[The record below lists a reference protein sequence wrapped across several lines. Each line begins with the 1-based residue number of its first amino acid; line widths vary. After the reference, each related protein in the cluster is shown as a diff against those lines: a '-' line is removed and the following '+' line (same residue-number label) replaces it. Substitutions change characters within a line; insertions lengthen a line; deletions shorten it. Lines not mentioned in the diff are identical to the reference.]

1 MFVLKRTVEF
11 NDLVT
16 STLFILRIKK
26 CANERID
33 IYFVRL
39 IFKAYLCAKLTQLY
53 LQCTCYKPLLTQKI
67 TCTIDPKNLSTCQ
80 ICKSWYITWIH
91 KS

>member
-16 STLFILRIKK
+16 STLFILRIEK

-39 IFKAYLCAKLTQLY
+39 IFKAYLR
-53 LQCTCYKPLLTQKI
+53 
-67 TCTIDPKNLSTCQ
+67 S
-80 ICKSWYITWIH
+80 
-91 KS
+91 